1 MYVNTKYLE
10 GESLWELELDKEV
23 LDMSQKSIIHKR
35 KKLIH
40 WTLSKVKFV
49 LYEKYWKW
57 MKRQVADQ
65 DKMVQSTYLTT
76 DLCLEYIDSKQQE
89 N

>member
-1 MYVNTKYLE
+1 
-10 GESLWELELDKEV
+10 
-23 LDMSQKSIIHKR
+23 
-35 KKLIH
+35 
-40 WTLSKVKFV
+40 
-49 LYEKYWKW
+49 